1 MSNLDFPRFTRL
13 PREIRDMIWKN
24 AVRPHGRRGVHY
36 FSVVEIPI
44 VSLSTKTEI
53 FEQNHLVER
62 VREGQKQV
70 LAAPLSTEDM
80 TTPSWTAG
88 NRSSYAIDGGLWTAC
103 KESRAAMHCRYNPT
117 RVAPQRRIRFP
128 SNDSA
133 IFKISDGKRDQWL
146 SVFPESDLFVLQSIR
161 CFLDFM
167 RLCQELPFLSKK
179 DGLVGVRHIA
189 IGFDPTWTVEEL
201 LRYER
206 ITDWNNPR
214 QLTRQRFRQQ
224 LSVMGLSKNR
234 FNEYD
239 SLVQAS
245 RCLRGRRD
253 SKLWLIDGRLRR
265 KQTVMQNHTMRVLGN
280 WLYSDHG
287 QQVFD
292 ENGCKCYAMPD
303 YASRDFYGD
312 DNDNS
317 MVAAEVSR
325 FVTALAVVSRHQ
337 DAVRRNVP
345 EDDGYSERLGILVR
359 E

>member
-1 MSNLDFPRFTRL
+1 
-13 PREIRDMIWKN
+13 MIWKN
-24 AVRPHGRRGVHY
+24 AVRPHGCRGVHY

-44 VSLSTKTEI
+44 VSLFTETEI
-53 FEQNHLVER
+53 FEQCHLVER
-62 VREGQKQV
+62 VSEGQKQV

-103 KESRAAMHCRYNPT
+103 KESRAAMHRRYNPT
-117 RVAPQRRIRFP
+117 RGAPKRRIRFP
-128 SNDSA
+128 SNDFA
-133 IFKISDGKRDQWL
+133 TFKISDGKSYQWL
-146 SVFPESDLFVLQSIR
+146 SVSSESDLFVLQSIR
-161 CFLDFM
+161 CFPDFM
-167 RLCQELPFLSKK
+167 RLCQELPFLSKE

-206 ITDWNNPR
+206 ITDWNNPN

-224 LSVMGLSKNR
+224 LSFMGLSKNR

-245 RCLRGRRD
+245 RCLRGRRT
-253 SKLWLIDGRLRR
+253 SKLWLIDSRLRR

-292 ENGCKCYAMPD
+292 EDGYKLYAMPD

-317 MVAAEVSR
+317 MIAAEISR
-325 FVTALAVVSRHQ
+325 FVAALAVVSRHQ